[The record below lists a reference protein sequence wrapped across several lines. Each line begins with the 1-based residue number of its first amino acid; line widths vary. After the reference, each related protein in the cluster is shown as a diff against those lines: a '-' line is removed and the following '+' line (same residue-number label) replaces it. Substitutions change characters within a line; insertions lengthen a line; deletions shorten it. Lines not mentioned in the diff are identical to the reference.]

1 MGQQNRSMLYN
12 ALKAHGW
19 EPDQRYSS
27 YSEDALRTLAQE
39 QGLLPD
45 EVLAQGRSEREAY
58 QAQVRP
64 KPAPIPE
71 YAPTPQ
77 QQPSPVAPSAPRSNV
92 PDPDELPGQRLNH
105 PVEVIRVDD
114 QGLEW
119 YQEEVRKP
127 AYPKPRGRRVL
138 TYLDPGVKTETIQ
151 SGEYVETF
159 EVSGNRLG
167 RSAEVKVTL
176 PSYQVGIYKDPR
188 FPFKI
193 HIYNDR
199 TGFNLHEVEDYFG
212 GADMVP
218 RSCKRIYI
226 ENDMCYDIR
235 TVIQTI
241 DAMYRELILRGKA

>member
-1 MGQQNRSMLYN
+1 MGQQDRTMLYH

-19 EPDQRYSS
+19 EPENRFSS

-39 QGLLPD
+39 RGLIPD
-45 EVLAQGRSEREAY
+45 AVIEESRSVHEEY
-58 QAQVRP
+58 QA
-64 KPAPIPE
+64 
-71 YAPTPQ
+71 Q
-77 QQPSPVAPSAPRSNV
+77 QQPSPVASSAPRSNV
-92 PDPDELPGQRLNH
+92 PDPNELPGQRLNA